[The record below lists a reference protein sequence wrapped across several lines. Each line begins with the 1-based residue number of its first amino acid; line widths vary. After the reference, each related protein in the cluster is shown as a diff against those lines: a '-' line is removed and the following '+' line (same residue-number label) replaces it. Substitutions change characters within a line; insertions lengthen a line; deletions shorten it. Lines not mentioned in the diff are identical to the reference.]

1 MNQGLANSYESGN
14 ERVHSIQQS
23 FVTANIAGQRIGIP
37 IAEVQDVLNK
47 QKIHKIPLSPPA
59 IVGALNLRGRIV
71 TALDLRLCLNLEP
84 CAVPESAMSIVVE
97 DKNELYSL
105 LVDEIGDVETPPSH
119 LYERPPATLGPA
131 WRTVCSG
138 VYRMDEA
145 LLLTLD
151 SAKMLETTVE
161 GAVIQ

>member
-23 FVTANIAGQRIGIP
+23 FVTASIAGQRIGIL

-84 CAVPESAMSIVVE
+84 CAATRIC
-97 DKNELYSL
+97 
-105 LVDEIGDVETPPSH
+105 DE
-119 LYERPPATLGPA
+119 
-131 WRTVCSG
+131 
-138 VYRMDEA
+138 YRC
-145 LLLTLD
+145 
-151 SAKMLETTVE
+151 
-161 GAVIQ
+161 

>member
-23 FVTANIAGQRIGIP
+23 FLTASIAGQRIGIP

-97 DKNELYSL
+97 DENELYSL
-105 LVDEIGDVETPPSH
+105 LVDEIGDVEHRQAIFTNDRQQRSDLPGG
-119 LYERPPATLGPA
+119 LYVQAFTA
-131 WRTVCSG
+131 WTKRC
-138 VYRMDEA
+138 Y
-145 LLLTLD
+145 
-151 SAKMLETTVE
+151 
-161 GAVIQ
+161 

>member
-1 MNQGLANSYESGN
+1 MNQGLNYSPKSGN
-14 ERVHSIQQS
+14 EPAHIIQQS
-23 FVTANIAGQRIGIP
+23 FVTAGIAGQRIGIP

-47 QKIHKIPLSPPA
+47 QKIHQIPLSPPA
-59 IVGALNLRGRIV
+59 VVGALNLRGRIV

-84 CAVPESAMSIVVE
+84 CAAPESAMSIVVE
-97 DKNELYSL
+97 YENELYSL
-105 LVDEIGDVETPPSH
+105 LVDEIGDVETPPSY

-138 VYRMDEA
+138 VYRMEEA

-151 SAKMLETTVE
+151 IANLLEATVAE
-161 GAVIQ
+161 AVSQ

>member
-1 MNQGLANSYESGN
+1 MNQGLANSYESAN
-14 ERVHSIQQS
+14 ESARNIQQS
-23 FVTANIAGQRIGIP
+23 FVTASIAGQRIGIL

-59 IVGALNLRGRIV
+59 VVGALNLRGRIV
-71 TALDLRLCLNLEP
+71 TALDLRLCLNLAP
-84 CAVPESAMSIVVE
+84 CAAPESAMSIVVE
-97 DKNELYSL
+97 YENELYSL

-151 SAKMLETTVE
+151 IANLLEVTVD
-161 GAVIQ
+161 GAVSQ